1 MTNYELVKD
10 KLYNLLNYYLSKA
23 MECKDPKEFLLLMC
37 YFIIGACKVIN
48 KADLSSSD
56 KKKLLIWLKEEMTVF
71 RMLYTCKSK
80 NK

>member
-10 KLYNLLNYYLSKA
+10 KLYILLNYYLSKA
-23 MECKDPKEFLLLMC
+23 SECKDSIEFLLLMY

-56 KKKLLIWLKEEMTVF
+56 KDKLLIWLKEEMTVF

>member
-23 MECKDPKEFLLLMC
+23 RECKDSIEFLLLMY

-56 KKKLLIWLKEEMTVF
+56 KDKLLIRLKKEMTVF
-71 RMLYTCKSK
+71 RMLYTCK
-80 NK
+80 

>member
-1 MTNYELVKD
+1 MTKYELVKD
-10 KLYNLLNYYLSKA
+10 KLYKLLNYYLSKA
-23 MECKDPKEFLLLMC
+23 RECKAPIEFLLLMY

-56 KKKLLIWLKEEMTVF
+56 KDKFFICF
-71 RMLYTCKSK
+71 IHASQK

>member
-23 MECKDPKEFLLLMC
+23 RECKGPIEFLPLMR
-37 YFIIGACKVIN
+37 YFTIGACKVIN

-56 KKKLLIWLKEEMTVF
+56 KDKLLIWLKEEMTVF
-71 RMLYTCKSK
+71 RMLYACKSK